1 MPKPCETF
9 ARALAHRI
17 VADSLSVNAPL
28 ANEPGTYTPSTFRK
42 NPAPRFEGILSPFD
56 AGTLL
61 REAEERE
68 EDSL

>member
-17 VADSLSVNAPL
+17 IEDSLSVNAPL
-28 ANEPGTYTPSTFRK
+28 ANDPKVYIPSTFRK
-42 NPAPRFEGILSPFD
+42 NPAPRFEGILSSLNAD
-56 AGTLL
+56 TLL
-61 REAEERE
+61 REAEEKE

>member
-1 MPKPCETF
+1 MPKPCEIF
-9 ARALAHRI
+9 ARALARRI

-28 ANEPGTYTPSTFRK
+28 ANNPGAYVPIYARTQ
-42 NPAPRFEGILSPFD
+42 AALRFEGILSPLD

-61 REAEERE
+61 REAEEKE